1 MPVVASQIRAVL
13 SSEPVANCLPSG
25 QSHRAILGLGPGDR
39 ISEDWLKNHPPNVFK
54 YFHHILQDMEDP
66 IGRQRRSL
74 RTWVK
79 KQDAFKGSSI
89 EEQENAVRA
98 IQNEINGHR
107 DVQIGGL
114 FPIEAMAMVAEH
126 RDIVRPPPDGGV
138 TRESLAEG
146 SPEGQ
151 RFEAHLQ
158 RLNDMGCGDGARR
171 FSLAPIAA
179 LGSRFITIDI
189 RVLHDMLRHAGLT
202 NASREDFCALKD
214 DEFRAA
220 FDLRRLETGTKSV
233 SHLIET
239 DGVSMCVHLKR
250 RKTPEEKA
258 NAKGTGRQPPPPK
271 RPCPQDPAPAPPPP
285 GQRRVGGD
293 PGRVNMMY
301 AVESLEDGS
310 EKKYVL
316 TRRSY
321 YSWGGIDQHNARAA
335 SWRREVEAEEGV
347 YARHIP
353 RTASLPQLVAFLD
366 DYASVYDP
374 LWANRLRRCWG
385 QARFRVYGLKRK
397 ALDRFVQSIRGD
409 SEVKPLFAY
418 GAGRF
423 APTGRGER
431 AVPTTELEKAF
442 RHKLDVI
449 MTDEHLTGQMC
460 HACEKRLQP
469 VAKQSADG
477 TIREVRGLRRCRS
490 TACERV
496 SFKGRDHNAA
506 QNILRC
512 LKEAPRRPQYLS
524 RNQPRP
530 EVPPIFWLRE
540 QAGAEHLAV
549 PL

>member
-1 MPVVASQIRAVL
+1 M
-13 SSEPVANCLPSG
+13 
-25 QSHRAILGLGPGDR
+25 
-39 ISEDWLKNHPPNVFK
+39 
-54 YFHHILQDMEDP
+54 
-66 IGRQRRSL
+66 
-74 RTWVK
+74 
-79 KQDAFKGSSI
+79 
-89 EEQENAVRA
+89 
-98 IQNEINGHR
+98 
-107 DVQIGGL
+107 
-114 FPIEAMAMVAEH
+114 
-126 RDIVRPPPDGGV
+126 
-138 TRESLAEG
+138 
-146 SPEGQ
+146 
-151 RFEAHLQ
+151 
-158 RLNDMGCGDGARR
+158 
-171 FSLAPIAA
+171 
-179 LGSRFITIDI
+179 
-189 RVLHDMLRHAGLT
+189 RHAGLT
-202 NASREDFCALKD
+202 NAPRGAFCALMD

-220 FDLRRLETGTKSV
+220 FNLRRLETGLKSF

-250 RKTPEEKA
+250 EMTPEEKA
-258 NAKGTGRQPPPPK
+258 NAKRTGRQSPPPK

-347 YARHIP
+347 YARHSP

-385 QARFRVYGLKRK
+385 QSRFRVYGLKRK

-442 RHKLDVI
+442 RRHKFDVI
-449 MTDEHLTGQMC
+449 MTDEHLTSQMC
-460 HACEKRLQP
+460 HACEERLQP

-477 TIREVRGLRRCRS
+477 TIREVRGLRRCCS
-490 TACERV
+490 TDCERV

-524 RNQPRP
+524 RDQPRS
-530 EVPPIFWLRE
+530 EVKTFVLRE
-540 QAGAEHLAV
+540 QAGAEVLHHQPVQHYAAAPPPGGLLHGA
-549 PL
+549 P